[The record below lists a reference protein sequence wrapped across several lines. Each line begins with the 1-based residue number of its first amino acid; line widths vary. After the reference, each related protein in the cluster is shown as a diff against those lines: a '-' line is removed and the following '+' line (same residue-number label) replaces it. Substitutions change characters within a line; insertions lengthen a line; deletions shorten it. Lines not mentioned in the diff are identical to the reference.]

1 MRQPAGGPEG
11 TDTTGF
17 SPRSSPGG
25 SGAASQQAQ
34 AGRSPFLDL
43 AQVEVLRRYGS
54 EHEMAAGD
62 VLFADGDVTY
72 DLIVVLAGEAR
83 IVERRGQS
91 GETVIATYGR
101 AQFLGEI
108 GLLTGQR
115 AYLSAVASTA
125 GRVLRV
131 PVERVRVVMAQ
142 EPGLSELILRTFLL
156 RHSILTG
163 LGSGLTLI
171 GSRFDAGTR
180 RLLEVLARN
189 RLASRWL
196 ELEGSPEAEGMLRE
210 LDVPVGDLPLV
221 VVPGGPLLRN
231 PGSRE
236 LLNALGMSGPSDP
249 DLSGVCDLLVVGA
262 GPGGLAAAVYG
273 GSDGMA
279 TVLAEDTALGGQAGT
294 SSRIENY
301 LGFPAGLSGEELA
314 ARAALQAQKF
324 GVRIKLGSKAVS
336 LSSDSGVH
344 RVSFDDGD
352 AVTAKSVIIA
362 TGARYNRLPV
372 DRLAEFEGVGVYYA
386 ATQMEA
392 QACRADPV
400 AIVGGGN
407 SAGQAALFLSR
418 SSADVHIIIRG
429 ETLETSM
436 SRYLTDQI
444 ERNPRITVTPGT
456 QVTALLGKDQLEGV
470 ELLDTSRQRRSALP
484 LRGLFVFIGA
494 KPSTQWLAGQLAEDT
509 RGFLLTGSNIP
520 QAHLDD
526 RDQVP
531 LFLETSRPGVFAVG
545 DVRSG
550 SVKRAA
556 TAIGE
561 GSMAVRLVF
570 ERLQATG
577 SAVADPPRPNGEDR
591 SAPLTMTPGRT

>member
-163 LGSGLTLI
+163 RGSGLTLI

-236 LLNALGMSGPSDP
+236 LLDALGMSGPSDP
-249 DLSGVCDLLVVGA
+249 ELSGVCDLLVVGA

>member
-1 MRQPAGGPEG
+1 
-11 TDTTGF
+11 
-17 SPRSSPGG
+17 
-25 SGAASQQAQ
+25 
-34 AGRSPFLDL
+34 LDV

-54 EHEMAAGD
+54 EHEVAAGD

-83 IVERRGQS
+83 IVERHGQP

-101 AQFLGEI
+101 SQFLGEI

-163 LGSGLTLI
+163 RGSGLTLI

-324 GVRIKLGSKAVS
+324 GVRIKLAAKAVS

-344 RVSFDDGD
+344 RVTFDDGD
-352 AVTAKSVIIA
+352 AITAKSVIIA

-418 SSADVHIIIRG
+418 SSAHVDVIIRG
-429 ETLETSM
+429 ETLQASM
-436 SRYLTDQI
+436 SRYLIDQI

-470 ELLDTSRQRRSALP
+470 ELLDTGWQRKSVLAV
-484 LRGLFVFIGA
+484 RGLFVFIGA
-494 KPSTQWLAGQLAEDT
+494 QPSTQWLAGQLAEDT

-531 LFLETSRPGVFAVG
+531 LFLETSRPGIFAVG

-577 SAVADPPRPNGEDR
+577 SAVADPPRADGEGR
-591 SAPLTMTPGRT
+591 SAPLAMTPART